1 MSLAICSCGICNPH
15 VYGHAV
21 YLDGQLLCTW
31 CDLDMVVSVKETAAK
46 EGEK

>member
-31 CDLDMVVSVKETAAK
+31 CSLDMVVSVNAKEKETK
-46 EGEK
+46 E